1 MNVTGFWTGE
11 YSYGPSSQAKVS
23 FDAELT
29 QTGTTL
35 FGHSTEQNTF
45 DVRAGQIL
53 IADLFG
59 MAAGHDVS
67 FTKSYT
73 NTSSM
78 RDKIIYK
85 GALSDDGHLITGSWS
100 IIGVFTGRFQMTRA
114 IEQTPKAKAVTA
126 KETED
131 A

>member
-1 MNVTGFWTGE
+1 MDVTGFWTGE
-11 YSYGPSSQAKVS
+11 YSYGAGSQAKVS
-23 FDAELT
+23 FEAELT

-35 FGHSTEQNTF
+35 FGLSTEQNTF
-45 DVRAGQIL
+45 DVKAGQIL

-59 MAAGHDVS
+59 TAAGRDVS

-73 NTSSM
+73 NTSSIK
-78 RDKIIYK
+78 DKILYK
-85 GALSDDGHLITGSWS
+85 GSLSNDGHLITGSWN
-100 IIGVFTGRFQMTRA
+100 IIGVFSGSFRMTRA
-114 IEQTPKAKAVTA
+114 IEQKPKAKAVTA

>member
-11 YSYGPSSQAKVS
+11 YNYGAGSPAKVS

-45 DVRAGQIL
+45 DIKAGQIL

-59 MAAGHDVS
+59 KVSGHDVS

-100 IIGVFTGRFQMTRA
+100 IIGVFTGRFRMTRA
-114 IEQTPKAKAVTA
+114 IEQKPKAKAVTA
-126 KETED
+126 KETVD